1 VIKVLASDGT
11 NTAVGAPIS
20 EGKGRDMG
28 LSLDLLDG
36 KIYARA
42 VAFET
47 SATRQSD
54 FRFGGRYN
62 NPSSILFF
70 VLGAVRGLP
79 NPPISQAEADAH
91 SIPGENGATFD
102 RDSTGYEF
110 SLTANPTS
118 KFRLTVNYSNTES
131 VEDNIGPE
139 VVGWWAREEAYL
151 RNLPQNTLVSR
162 DNQPI
167 SAWLNTF
174 KANMDAALAAEGDS
188 SLYNRKHKVSFFGRY
203 DFSRGFLNGVYV
215 GGGYRWQSRMLSA
228 QNIATGFEDWA
239 PPLDSMSLLL
249 GYNVRRQLYKGA
261 RLNFQLNISN
271 LQDRGPYQV
280 LRSGSDLVVNRVMV
294 IAPRSWRLTT
304 TLSF

>member
-1 VIKVLASDGT
+1 MVEPLTGRTLSSTMGQGTTSLEDDPTTHRAGLAGLQAGYFKGRLILGAGIRRDEMDVYDRGFRRNATTNIWEVDYANAELRNYKGDTKTVGVVAHLTRNLSVHYNQATNTALPNPVIKVLASDGT

-118 KFRLTVNYSNTES
+118 KFRLTVN
-131 VEDNIGPE
+131 
-139 VVGWWAREEAYL
+139 
-151 RNLPQNTLVSR
+151 
-162 DNQPI
+162 
-167 SAWLNTF
+167 
-174 KANMDAALAAEGDS
+174 
-188 SLYNRKHKVSFFGRY
+188 
-203 DFSRGFLNGVYV
+203 
-215 GGGYRWQSRMLSA
+215 
-228 QNIATGFEDWA
+228 
-239 PPLDSMSLLL
+239 
-249 GYNVRRQLYKGA
+249 
-261 RLNFQLNISN
+261 
-271 LQDRGPYQV
+271 
-280 LRSGSDLVVNRVMV
+280 
-294 IAPRSWRLTT
+294 
-304 TLSF
+304 